1 MNNLIPKSKIIKGC
15 ILFVVYVAIFIFLLK
30 YISSN
35 QEVMSRITSAS
46 PLYVGLGMT
55 CTCLSMILTGLMD
68 VTCAK
73 AYNIRIRCWESVV
86 LTYLSATLN
95 LIFPLQ
101 MGSIV
106 KAVYF
111 KKKINLG
118 YTKYV
123 SILSGTTVINLMVT
137 FVILIGCLILS
148 SLRWNLESY
157 LIFLLILIFVIA
169 LLSFALVIKFQD
181 VVLRFLPFKKIS
193 VPIMQG
199 FFMLLSNRR
208 AMILTA
214 LNLLFSSLLGGI
226 RFALIFKMLGF
237 SGGLLNGLLYYGV
250 YTAST
255 IMPILPGNIGISEML
270 VGLLNTILGSDFDI
284 GVTVVL
290 VNRIYYYIISILG
303 SILAIYPLMKR
314 CFSFQN

>member
-1 MNNLIPKSKIIKGC
+1 
-15 ILFVVYVAIFIFLLK
+15 
-30 YISSN
+30 
-35 QEVMSRITSAS
+35 MSRIHNAS
-46 PLYVGLGMT
+46 PALVVLGIA
-55 CTCLSMILTGLMD
+55 CIFFSLILTGLMD
-68 VTCAK
+68 VTCIK
-73 AYNIRIRCWESVV
+73 AYNIQIRCWESVG
-86 LTYLSATLN
+86 LTYLASALN

-101 MGSIV
+101 MGSIL

-111 KKKINLG
+111 KRKINLG
-118 YTKYV
+118 YTKYI
-123 SILSGTTVINLMVT
+123 SIVSGTTVINLMVT

-181 VVLRFLPFKKIS
+181 IVLRFLPFKKIS

-199 FFMLLSNRR
+199 FFILLKNRR
-208 AMILTA
+208 VVTLTT
-214 LNLLFSSLLGGI
+214 LNLLFSSFLGGI
-226 RFALIFKMLGF
+226 QFTLIFKMLGF
-237 SGGLLNGLLYYGV
+237 GGDLLNGLLYYGI

-255 IMPILPGNIGISEML
+255 IIPILPGNIGISEML

-290 VNRIYYYIISILG
+290 VSRIYYYIISILG

-314 CFSFQN
+314 CFSFQNRFNR

>member
-1 MNNLIPKSKIIKGC
+1 
-15 ILFVVYVAIFIFLLK
+15 
-30 YISSN
+30 
-35 QEVMSRITSAS
+35 MSRITSAS

-73 AYNIRIRCWESVV
+73 AYNIRIRCWESVA

-181 VVLRFLPFKKIS
+181 IVLRFLPFKRIS

-199 FFMLLSNRR
+199 FFMLLSNHRV
-208 AMILTA
+208 MILTT
-214 LNLLFSSLLGGI
+214 LNLLLSSLLGGI

-255 IMPILPGNIGISEML
+255 IIPILPGNIGISEVL
-270 VGLLNTILGSDFDI
+270 VGILNTILGSDFDI

-314 CFSFQN
+314 CFSFQNRFNR

>member
-1 MNNLIPKSKIIKGC
+1 
-15 ILFVVYVAIFIFLLK
+15 
-30 YISSN
+30 
-35 QEVMSRITSAS
+35 MSRITSAS

-148 SLRWNLESY
+148 S
-157 LIFLLILIFVIA
+157 
-169 LLSFALVIKFQD
+169 FALEFGILLD
-181 VVLRFLPFKKIS
+181 FLVDPYICYCPSQFC
-193 VPIMQG
+193 
-199 FFMLLSNRR
+199 
-208 AMILTA
+208 
-214 LNLLFSSLLGGI
+214 
-226 RFALIFKMLGF
+226 
-237 SGGLLNGLLYYGV
+237 SGY
-250 YTAST
+250 
-255 IMPILPGNIGISEML
+255 
-270 VGLLNTILGSDFDI
+270 
-284 GVTVVL
+284 
-290 VNRIYYYIISILG
+290 
-303 SILAIYPLMKR
+303 
-314 CFSFQN
+314 